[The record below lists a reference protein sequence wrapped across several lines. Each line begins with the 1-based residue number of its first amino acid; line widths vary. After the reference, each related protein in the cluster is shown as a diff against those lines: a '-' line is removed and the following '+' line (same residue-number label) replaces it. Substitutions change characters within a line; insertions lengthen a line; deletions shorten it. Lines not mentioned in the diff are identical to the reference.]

1 METIKNWARNLTS
14 EDAAR
19 YVRVAAQ
26 FLAGSGVG
34 VGVLTGDK
42 WIALGGAVISVIS
55 FVFTLRGNTI
65 ASKVAEVE
73 KSPEVSKVVPTADA
87 TPAVKDAASAPPAAK

>member
-1 METIKNWARNLTS
+1 METIKNWARNLSS

-26 FLAGSGVG
+26 FMAGSGVG

-42 WIALGGAVISVIS
+42 WIALGGAVISVVS
-55 FVFTLRGNTI
+55 FIFTLRGNTV
-65 ASKVAEVE
+65 AAKVAEVE
-73 KSPEVSKVVPTADA
+73 KSPEIAKVVPTADA
-87 TPAVKDAASAPPAAK
+87 TPAVKDAASAAPVG